1 MSNTDTFI
9 FFGILILF
17 VIVILFLL
25 VKKINKN
32 KTIATSILPTRMLNK
47 DDLKAIQYIDL
58 DAKLS
63 VDLLLSPKLPKGKLL
78 TSVWKFDNID
88 FIISTTYRY
97 KRIVHH
103 FALIIN
109 NQVIEV
115 VVPEV
120 FLPYLY
126 EGQPYNNKTIE
137 ILYRKEFFVLY
148 SIDGLIGYPELYKKL
163 KLSGGYNGDYISKR
177 PSTKKDQEAF
187 LVSKWTSVWGM
198 LAPILFPMS
207 ILAIMHEGLGMS
219 VVFLPF
225 ILFVAIPLRIAY
237 KKRKKHIKS
246 RAVYRIKGKI
256 TFDND
261 RYLFRVNATELKLH
275 NKWKKEF
282 KKTTMPIDD
291 VTMEV
296 MLHTFDELDQTTR
309 LRLQPISI
317 QSAKIT
323 INETTHKSTRSWMLP
338 FYFAVASGFVAY
350 LAPLQK
356 YVIVDLRNLTSQ
368 TKDVIFK
375 LVMTA
380 AWWISIVL
388 TIYLSYLVIKRIQ
401 GHYFTSKNNL

>member
-1 MSNTDTFI
+1 MSTTDTFI
-9 FFGILILF
+9 FFGVLILF
-17 VIVILFLL
+17 VILMLFLL

-32 KTIATSILPTRMLNK
+32 KNIATSIPPTRMLNK

-58 DAKLS
+58 DANLS
-63 VDLLLSPKLPKGKLL
+63 VNLLLSPKLPKRKLL
-78 TSVWKFDNID
+78 TSVWKFDKVD
-88 FIISTTYRY
+88 FVISTTYRY

-109 NQVIEV
+109 NQVLEV

-126 EGQPYNNKTIE
+126 EGQPYKNKTIE

-177 PSTKKDQEAF
+177 PATKEEQKAF

-207 ILAIMHEGLGMS
+207 ILAIMHEGLGIS
-219 VVFLPF
+219 IVFLPF
-225 ILFVAIPLRIAY
+225 ILIVAIPLRIAF
-237 KKRKKHIKS
+237 KKRKKYIKS
-246 RAVYRIKGKI
+246 RMVYRIKGKI

-261 RYLFRVNATELKLH
+261 RYLFRVNDTELRLH
-275 NKWKKEF
+275 RKWKKEF
-282 KKTTMPIDD
+282 KKITMPIDD
-291 VTMEV
+291 AIMEV

-317 QSAKIT
+317 QSTKIT
-323 INETTHKSTRSWMLP
+323 LNEITHKSTRSWILP
-338 FYFAVASGFVAY
+338 LYFAVASGFVAY
-350 LAPLQK
+350 LSPLQK
-356 YVIVDLRNLTSQ
+356 YVIVDLRNITSQ
-368 TKDVIFK
+368 TEDVIFK
-375 LVMTA
+375 LVMTTI
-380 AWWISIVL
+380 WWSTIVL
-388 TIYLSYLVIKRIQ
+388 TIYLGYLVIKRIR
-401 GHYFTSKNNL
+401 GNYFSAKTN